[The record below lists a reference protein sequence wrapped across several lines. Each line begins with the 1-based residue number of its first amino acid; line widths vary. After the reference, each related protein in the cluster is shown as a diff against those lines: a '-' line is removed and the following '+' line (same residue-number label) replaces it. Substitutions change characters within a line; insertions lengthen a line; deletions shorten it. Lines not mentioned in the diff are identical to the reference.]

1 MPIPV
6 LSIVGSF
13 FKDKVFSVTGILIT
27 AMVLLI
33 GSLVWSNS
41 DTILSKFGFE
51 TKTNL
56 KGSLIKAQEDLRV
69 AVDSNKR
76 LNDEL
81 KEKERYNQQ
90 LLKELES
97 LENDKIALS
106 KEIEEIKKGRSTK
119 VGPKVN
125 QFKKDTVVADKT
137 VTVPVGLLD
146 EISADNLQSVQEAYD
161 RLFSGAPA
169 TEPEKDK
176 KVEAPQASKLLV
188 LDLQGSGLFED
199 SPSMDDSQTLNLNNV
214 SFANRSVDH
223 A

>member
-1 MPIPV
+1 MSIPV

-13 FKDKVFSVTGILIT
+13 LKDKVFSVTGILIT

-56 KGSLIKAQEDLRV
+56 KGSLVKAQEDLKT
-69 AVDSNKR
+69 AMDSNKR

-81 KEKERYNQQ
+81 KEKERYNQT

-106 KEIEEIKKGRSTK
+106 KEIEEIKNGRSTK
-119 VGPKVN
+119 VAPKVN
-125 QFKKDTVVADKT
+125 QFKKDTVAGNKT
-137 VTVPVGLLD
+137 VTVPVTLLD
-146 EISADNLQSVQEAYD
+146 EISSDNLQSVQETYD
-161 RLFSGAPA
+161 RLFSGSAV

-176 KVEAPQASKLLV
+176 KVESPQMPKSLV
-188 LDLQGSGLFED
+188 FDLQGSGLFED
-199 SPSMDDSQTLNLNNV
+199 DPSADISQTLSLNNF
-214 SFANRSVDH
+214 SFC
-223 A
+223 

>member
-1 MPIPV
+1 MSVFAIIGTF
-6 LSIVGSF
+6 LKNKI
-13 FKDKVFSVTGILIT
+13 FSVTGVLIT

-56 KGSLIKAQEDLRV
+56 KGSLVKAQEDLKT

-90 LLKELES
+90 LLKELEY
-97 LENDKIALS
+97 LENDKIAMS

-119 VGPKVN
+119 VAPKVN
-125 QFKKDTVVADKT
+125 QFKKDTVMTDKT
-137 VTVPVGLLD
+137 VTVPVDLLD

-161 RLFSGAPA
+161 RLFSGAPV

-176 KVEAPQASKLLV
+176 KLEAPQASKLLV
-188 LDLQGSGLFED
+188 LDLQESGLFED

-214 SFANRSVDH
+214 SFVNRSVDH

>member
-1 MPIPV
+1 MFIPFF
-6 LSIVGSF
+6 SIIGSF
-13 FKDKVFSVTGILIT
+13 LKDKVFSVTGILIT

-56 KGSLIKAQEDLRV
+56 KGSLVKAQEDLRT

-81 KEKERYNQQ
+81 KEKERYNQR

-106 KEIEEIKKGRSTK
+106 KEIEEIKKTRSVK
-119 VGPKVN
+119 VTPKVN
-125 QFKKDTVVADKT
+125 QFKKDTVVGDKT
-137 VTVPVGLLD
+137 VTIPVALLD
-146 EISADNLQSVQEAYD
+146 EISSDNMQSVQETYD
-161 RLFSGAPA
+161 RLFSDTSD
-169 TEPEKDK
+169 TEHEKDK
-176 KVEAPQASKLLV
+176 KTEAPQVSKFLV
-188 LDLQGSGLFED
+188 LDFEESGLFED
-199 SPSMDDSQTLNLNNV
+199 SPSMDVSQTFILSNV